1 MQFRKSKISAV
12 IDKITRAN
20 IIKWGIAKLLYLFIS
35 IDEAVL
41 DVITHQVI
49 FSHGILK

>member
-1 MQFRKSKISAV
+1 MGNSE
-12 IDKITRAN
+12 TH
-20 IIKWGIAKLLYLFIS
+20 LFIS